1 MGLQPGRV
9 STWSPV
15 RSTLHVSQLHFY
27 LTCISDTS
35 KHERTLATGPNI
47 RKTPI
52 FTCKNLSEHGQRKKS
67 ARSSCEVSR
76 AAPEWPAWA
85 WEKPRKSANN
95 QKLDVALRPEQCSA
109 RFRGGHWTMRWNWQC
124 NQLRSELTMGRQF
137 IFNLS
142 DQGNGGSSVRRSPG
156 GGEVMEITSHRVYF
170 CMAVNKRFHWVG
182 RTACK

>member
-52 FTCKNLSEHGQRKKS
+52 FTCKTQHGQRKKVLTRRVRS
-67 ARSSCEVSR
+67 AELHRSDLRERERNPVKAQTTRSLTWRCGL
-76 AAPEWPAWA
+76 
-85 WEKPRKSANN
+85 NN
-95 QKLDVALRPEQCSA
+95 A
-109 RFRGGHWTMRWNWQC
+109 RRG
-124 NQLRSELTMGRQF
+124 S
-137 IFNLS
+137 
-142 DQGNGGSSVRRSPG
+142 
-156 GGEVMEITSHRVYF
+156 GEVTGQCGGTGSAISYDQNSQWGDSLFLIFQIRGMV
-170 CMAVNKRFHWVG
+170 AA
-182 RTACK
+182 ACAAQPEVEKSWK